1 MAQVPSALRL
11 AVLAFLGLT
20 LQASATNLVTN
31 GGFESGNTGFSSDY
45 TFWPI
50 GYSFNHPIW
59 GPVED
64 MDAGFYSVVDS
75 ANEIHGGFGGSPQ
88 AGSKFFVAN
97 GAVDT
102 TQSVWKSQ
110 VISVTQANVAYR
122 FEAYISSV
130 VGPSLAPPMLSF
142 QIGDGTTWT
151 TLGATPSLSGAPR
164 GQWYF
169 SFADGIFQ
177 QAGDFII
184 RLRNDSNEATGNDLG
199 VDSIFFGL
207 RSQAPSFASNPGT
220 GTPASFNPAVV
231 PEPAAASLLVLGL
244 GGLIALRRA
253 RRSAV

>member
-1 MAQVPSALRL
+1 MAQVPSALRF
-11 AVLAFLGLT
+11 AVLSYLGLA
-20 LQASATNLVTN
+20 LQASAINLVTN
-31 GGFESGNTGFSSDY
+31 GDFESGNTGFSSDY
-45 TFWPI
+45 AYWPI
-50 GYSFNHPIW
+50 GTS
-59 GPVED
+59 GD
-64 MDAGFYSVVDS
+64 MNAGYYSVVSS
-75 ANEIHGGFGGSPQ
+75 ANQIHSGFGGGPQ
-88 AGSKFFVAN
+88 AGSNFFVAN

-110 VISVTQANVAYR
+110 VISVTRTDVAYR

-130 VGPSLAPPMLSF
+130 VNPSLAPPMLSF

-151 TLGATPSLSGAPR
+151 TLGATSSLSGAPR

-184 RLRNDSNEATGNDLG
+184 RLRNDSNVAVGNDLG